1 MKRFHVHLRV
11 YDIDSNVR
19 FYSSLFDAAP
29 AQRNPDSAQWLLED
43 PPLVLTIS
51 AQGHT
56 PGVEL
61 LGFHVD
67 SHEELERLRQHFA
80 RADGCAIQE
89 ADANEG
95 QTGHTHWLID
105 PQGILWQAS
114 RGSASEICA
123 AVRSDL

>member
-19 FYSSLFDAAP
+19 FYSSLFGAAP
-29 AQRNPDSAQWLLED
+29 AAQDSDSAQWVLED

-51 AQGHT
+51 AQGNA

-67 SHEELERLRQHFA
+67 SRDELEFLRNRFA
-80 RADGCAIQE
+80 RADACGIAEPEVNEDQRC
-89 ADANEG
+89 DA
-95 QTGHTHWLID
+95 HWLID

-114 RGSASEICA
+114 RRPATEVCILGS
-123 AVRSDL
+123 SDR